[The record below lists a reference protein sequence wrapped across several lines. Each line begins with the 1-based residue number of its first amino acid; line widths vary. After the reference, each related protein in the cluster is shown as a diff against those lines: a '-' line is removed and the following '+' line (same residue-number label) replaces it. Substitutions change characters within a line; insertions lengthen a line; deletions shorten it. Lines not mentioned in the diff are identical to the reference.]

1 MQKVKCSDCGKVY
14 DRDSEFSCPE
24 CGSDN
29 YRLPKS
35 AKSNQN
41 NSQEKVRQQVKKPA
55 QATQRNN
62 MDEDYGYGSSSNS
75 GYMENE
81 GYNMD
86 VNASY
91 NNNSGSGDL
100 KPYVLSWIKL
110 MLIMYVPIFNIVYI
124 VMSWKKL
131 SMEKKGWILAGLIV
145 TGAIFVIFFI
155 LQLVCCGSLSAMI
168 GSLE

>member
-14 DRDSEFSCPE
+14 DHDSEFSCPA

-35 AKSNQN
+35 ASQN
-41 NSQEKVRQQVKKPA
+41 NGQNKVRQQAKRPA

-62 MDEDYGYGSSSNS
+62 MEEDYGYGYGSDSDS
-75 GYMENE
+75 GYTDNG
-81 GYNMD
+81 GYGMGGNP
-86 VNASY
+86 SY
-91 NNNSGSGDL
+91 NNSSNSGDL
-100 KPYVLSWIKL
+100 KPYVIDWIKF

-124 VMSWKKL
+124 IISWKKF
-131 SMEKKGWILAGLIV
+131 SMEKKGWIVASLIV

-155 LQLVCCGSLSAMI
+155 LQLVCCGSLSALL